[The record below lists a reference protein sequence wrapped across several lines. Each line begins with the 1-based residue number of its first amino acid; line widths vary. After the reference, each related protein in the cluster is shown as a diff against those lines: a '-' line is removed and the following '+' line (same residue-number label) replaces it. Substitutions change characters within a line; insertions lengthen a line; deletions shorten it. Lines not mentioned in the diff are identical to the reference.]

1 MNYQDLV
8 QFHPIESVIQL
19 RDADKSDAAKTLVST
34 YVISDPMAQRLNEL
48 VFPQLQYDQHNDNRG
63 LLIVGNYGT
72 GKSHLMSVVSAVAED
87 ASLADLFANPLVRV
101 AAGTIAGRFKVKRI
115 EIGAVTMGLRDII
128 CGHLQEAMEEWGCPF
143 NFPPADKVRENKTAI
158 EDMME
163 AFYRK
168 YPNHGLLLVVD
179 ELLDYLRSRKDQE
192 LILDLGFLR
201 ELGEVCKDNRFRIM
215 AGVQEAIFD
224 SQRFAH
230 VADTLGRVKD
240 RFQQVKIVTT
250 DVKFVVSQ
258 RLLQKT
264 PAQMELVRAYLAPY
278 AKFYGGMT
286 ERMDEFCALFP
297 IHPDYVETFQR
308 IPIVEK
314 RGVLQIISQ
323 AIKTLVGQTVPTD
336 RPGILAYDSYWEAII
351 DNAAHRANPDVK
363 AIMDCSGTLESRVQS
378 ALPKKT
384 YRPMAVRIIRG
395 LSVHRLTTGDI
406 HAPLGLTP
414 EELRDHL
421 CLYHPGAAD
430 LGGDPADDLLTVVEH
445 TLREIHKTVSGQ
457 FLTNQLDNRQWFL
470 DLRKTDDYD
479 ALIEKRSDS
488 LDDATLD
495 RFYYD
500 ALRQVMECTD
510 VPTHVTGY
518 QIWQHEVEW
527 REHKAGRL
535 GYLFFGAPNE
545 RSTAVPAREFYLYFI
560 QPFDPPKFSDEK
572 RGDEVFFRL
581 DDKQPEFI
589 QALKLY
595 AGALELAS
603 TSSGGKKQIY
613 EKKAAEHLLR
623 LTKWLREHLLSAA
636 TVTYQGSKKTLLNWL
651 KGAGGSGS
659 LTIRDSVNLVGSV
672 CLAGQFHNAAPQYP
686 VFSTLITYGRDGNA
700 TQAAQEALR
709 GLSLPTRSKQANAV
723 LDALGLLDGD
733 RITSAASPAARFL
746 VDKLDAKGQGQVLN
760 RSEIISTVEHSVDY
774 MAPDSFRLEPIWV
787 AVLAAALVYEG
798 QAVLSLPGVKFD
810 ATNLTGLATTP
821 VADLAVFKHLEKP
834 KDWNVVGLRALFE
847 LLGLAP
853 GLAVQVTQGD
863 PVPVQQLQK
872 TITERVEKLVLARQQ
887 LLGGLP
893 FWGVTLY
900 SDSEMQQLGDT
911 MQHCKDFLESLQ
923 AYNTPGKLKNFHTA
937 AKDIEAHKPAFTRL
951 AEVES
956 LERFIREVSQLTSYL
971 SQAEAILPED
981 HPWVAASKKTRTR
994 LLTEVREP
1002 ANRESAAFK
1011 AQLEKDLK
1019 KLKADYVKAYLEL
1032 YRRARL
1038 SLSQDKAKEAL
1049 MKDERTVALRRLAVV
1064 EVINRAQLDEFDKQL
1079 TDLKTGRPLTEKD
1092 LDAEPQ
1098 ADYWPRMEPATSASA
1113 EARLQHL
1120 TAELARIHE
1129 TWSKSLLSD
1138 LRDDPT
1144 TKANLDLLKSA
1155 QKKLL
1160 NEFVTSGQLPE
1171 IVSKEFID
1179 ALQQALSGLTKLTLD
1194 VGALKTALFP
1204 DGSPATPEEFRRRL
1218 HEHLDTLLKG
1228 RDEKKVRIVLA

>member
-1 MNYQDLV
+1 MNYKDLV

-19 RDADKSDAAKTLVST
+19 RDADQSAAAKTLVST
-34 YVISDPMAQRLNEL
+34 YVISDPMAQRLNDL
-48 VFPQLQYDQHNDNRG
+48 IFPQLQYDQHNDNRG

-87 ASLADLFANPLVRV
+87 ASLADLFANPAVRKGAV
-101 AAGTIAGRFKVKRI
+101 AIAGRFKVKRI
-115 EIGAVTMGLRDII
+115 EIGAVTMGLRDIL

-143 NFPPADKVRENKTAI
+143 IFPAADKVRENKSAI
-158 EDMME
+158 EDMM
-163 AFYRK
+163 AVFNKK
-168 YPNHGLLLVVD
+168 YSDHGLLLVVD

-201 ELGEVCKDNRFRIM
+201 ELGEVCKDLRFRIM

-264 PAQMELVRAYLAPY
+264 PAQLEQVRAYLAPY
-278 AKFYGGMT
+278 AKFYGGMN

-323 AIKTLVGQTVPTD
+323 AIKSLVGKPVPTD

-363 AIMDCSGTLESRVQS
+363 VIMECSGTLEAKVQS

-395 LSVHRLTTGDI
+395 ISVHRLTTGDI
-406 HAPLGLTP
+406 HAPIGLTP

-421 CLYHPGAAD
+421 CLYHPGAAE
-430 LGGDPADDLLTVVEH
+430 LGGDPADDLLTVVENV
-445 TLREIHKTVSGQ
+445 LREIHKTVSGQ
-457 FLTNQLDNRQWFL
+457 FLTHQPDNRQWFL

-479 ALIEKRSDS
+479 ALIEKRSES
-488 LDDATLD
+488 LSDGTLD

-518 QIWQHEVEW
+518 QIWQHELEW

-581 DDKQPEFI
+581 EDKQPEFI

-603 TSSGGKKQIY
+603 TSSGVKKQIY
-613 EKKAAEHLLR
+613 EKKAGDHLLR
-623 LTKWLREHLLSAA
+623 LTKWLREHLLSAVA
-636 TVTYQGSKKTLLNWL
+636 VTYQGSKKTLLNWL
-651 KGAGGSGS
+651 KGAGGNGS
-659 LTIRDSVNLVGSV
+659 LTIRDSVNLVGST
-672 CLAGQFHNAAPQYP
+672 CLAGQFHNVAPQYP

-709 GLSLPTRSKQANAV
+709 GLSQSPRSKQANAV

-733 RITSAASPAARFL
+733 RITSTGSPAARFL
-746 VDKLDAKGQGQVLN
+746 LEKLEAKGQGQVLN
-760 RSEIISTVEHSVDY
+760 RSEIITTVEHSVDY
-774 MAPDSFRLEPIWV
+774 MAPDTFRLEPCWV

-821 VADLAVFKHLEKP
+821 VADLAFFKHLEKP
-834 KDWNVVGLRALFE
+834 KDWNVAGLRALFE

-863 PVPVQQLQK
+863 PVPVVQLQK
-872 TITERVEKLVLARQQ
+872 TISERVEKFVLARQQ

-900 SDSEMQQLGDT
+900 SDLEIQQLGDT
-911 MQHCKDFLESLQ
+911 MQRCKEFLEGLQ
-923 AYNTPGKLKNFHTA
+923 AYNTPGKLKNFHA
-937 AKDIEAHKPAFTRL
+937 PAKDIEAHKPAFTRL

-956 LERFIREVSQLTSYL
+956 LERFIREVSQLTNYL
-971 SQAEAILPED
+971 GQASAVLPDE
-981 HPWVAASKKTRTR
+981 HPWCATAKQVSTK
-994 LLTEVREP
+994 LLGEVREP

-1019 KLKADYVKAYLEL
+1019 KLKADYIRAYLEL

-1038 SLSQDKAKEAL
+1038 NLTQDKAKEEL
-1049 MKDERTVALRRLAVV
+1049 LKDERFVALRRLAVV
-1064 EVINRAQLDEFDKQL
+1064 EVLNRAQLDDFERQL
-1079 TDLKTGRPLTEKD
+1079 AELKTGRPLTEKD

-1098 ADYWPRMEPATSASA
+1098 ADFWPRMEPSSTVSA
-1113 EARLQHL
+1113 EARLQYL
-1120 TAELARIHE
+1120 STELVRIHE
-1129 TWSKSLLSD
+1129 AWTKALLSD
-1138 LRDDPT
+1138 LKDPVT
-1144 TKANLDLLKSA
+1144 QANLELLKPA

-1160 NEFVTSGQLPE
+1160 SAFITAGQIPDE
-1171 IVSKEFID
+1171 VSREFID
-1179 ALQQALSGLTKLTLD
+1179 ALQQALSSLTKLTLD
-1194 VGALKTALFP
+1194 LTALKAALFP
-1204 DGSPATPEEFRRRL
+1204 DGSPASPEEFRARL
-1218 HEHLDTLLKG
+1218 DSYLATLFKG

>member
-19 RDADKSDAAKTLVST
+19 RDADQSAAAKSLVST
-34 YVISDPMAQRLNEL
+34 YVISEQMAQRLNEL
-48 VFPQLQYDQHNDNRG
+48 IFPQLQYDKHNDNKG

-87 ASLADLFANPLVRV
+87 ASLCDLFANPLVRV

-115 EIGAVTMGLRDII
+115 EIGAVTMGLRDIL
-128 CGHLQEAMEEWGCPF
+128 CGHLEDAMEEWGCPF
-143 NFPPADKVRENKTAI
+143 TFPAADKVRENKTAV
-158 EDMME
+158 EDMMA
-163 AFYRK
+163 AFALK
-168 YPNHGLLLVVD
+168 YPDQGLLLVVD

-201 ELGEVCKDNRFRIM
+201 ELGEVCKDLKFRII

-250 DVKFVVSQ
+250 DVKYVVSN

-264 PAQMELVRAYLAPY
+264 PQQLAEVRAYLEPF
-278 AKFYGGMT
+278 AKFYGDMT

-297 IHPDYVETFQR
+297 IHPDYVDTFQR

-323 AIKTLVGQTVPTD
+323 AIKTLVGQGVPAD

-351 DNAAHRANPDVK
+351 DNAALRANPDVK
-363 AIMDCSGTLESRVQS
+363 AIMECSGTLEAKVKS

-384 YRPMAVRIIRG
+384 YRPMAERVIRG

-406 HAPLGLTP
+406 HAPIGLTP
-414 EELRDHL
+414 EEMRDHL

-430 LGGDPADDLLTVVEH
+430 LGGDPAEDLLTVVENV
-445 TLREIHKTVSGQ
+445 LREIHKTVSGQ
-457 FLTNQLDNRQWFL
+457 FLTSLPDNRQWFL

-479 ALIEKRSDS
+479 ALIEKRADS
-488 LDDATLD
+488 LDNSTLD

-500 ALRQVMECTD
+500 ALRQVLECAD
-510 VPTHVTGY
+510 VPTQFTGY
-518 QIWQHEVEW
+518 QIWQHELEW

-581 DDKQPEFI
+581 DDKQEEFI
-589 QALKLY
+589 QALRLY
-595 AGALELAS
+595 SGALELAAI
-603 TSSGGKKQIY
+603 SSGVKKQIY
-613 EKKAAEHLLR
+613 DKKASDYLVR
-623 LTKWLREHLLSAA
+623 LTKWLREHLLSAVS
-636 TVTYQGSKKTLLNWL
+636 VTYQGSKKNIPNWL
-651 KGAGGSGS
+651 KGSGGTGS
-659 LTIRDSVNLVGSV
+659 SNIRDTVNLVGST
-672 CLAGQFHNAAPQYP
+672 CLSGQFHNVAPDYP
-686 VFSTLITYGRDGNA
+686 VFSTLITYGTNA
-700 TQAAQEALR
+700 NAYQAAQEALR
-709 GLSLPTRSKQANAV
+709 GLSQPNRSKQANAV

-733 RITSAASPAARFL
+733 RITSAGSPSAKFIL
-746 VDKLDAKGQGQVLN
+746 DKLDAKGQGQVLN
-760 RSEIISTVEHSVDY
+760 RSEIITTVEHGVDY
-774 MAPDSFRLEPIWV
+774 MAPDSFRLEPCWV
-787 AVLAAALVYEG
+787 AVIAAALVYDG
-798 QAVLSLPGVKFD
+798 LTVLSIPGVKFD
-810 ATNLTGLATTP
+810 ATSLTGLATTP
-821 VADLAVFKHLEKP
+821 LNDLTTFKHLEKP

-863 PVPVQQLQK
+863 AAPVQQLQK
-872 TITERVEKLVLARQQ
+872 TIAERVEKFVLARQQ
-887 LLGGLP
+887 LLSGLP
-893 FWGVTLY
+893 FWGVSLY
-900 SDSEMQQLGDT
+900 SEGEIQQLGET
-911 MQHCKDFLESLQ
+911 MHRCKDFLESLQ
-923 AYNTPGKLKNFHTA
+923 AYNTPGKLKNFHTS

-956 LERFIREVSQLTSYL
+956 LERFILEVSQLTGYL
-971 SQAEAILPED
+971 SQAESVLPDE
-981 HPWVAASKKTRTR
+981 HPWIATSKQTRTK

-1002 ANRESAAFK
+1002 ANRESAPFK
-1011 AQLEKDLK
+1011 TQLEKDLK
-1019 KLKADYVKAYLEL
+1019 KLKTDYIKAYLEL

-1038 SLSQDKAKEAL
+1038 SLTQDKAKDAL
-1049 MKDERTVALRRLAVV
+1049 LRDERFVALRRLAVV
-1064 EVINRAQLDEFDKQL
+1064 EVLNRAQLDDYETQL
-1079 TDLKTGRPLTEKD
+1079 AALKTGRTLTEKD
-1092 LDAEPQ
+1092 LETEPQ
-1098 ADYWPRMEPATSASA
+1098 ADFWPRMEAASGVSA

-1120 TAELARIHE
+1120 GNELGRLHE
-1129 TWSKSLLSD
+1129 TWGKALLSD
-1138 LRDDPT
+1138 LKDPVT
-1144 TKANLDLLKSA
+1144 QANLELLKPA
-1155 QKKLL
+1155 QKQLL
-1160 NEFVTSGQLPE
+1160 QGFTKEEQLPE
-1171 IVSKEFID
+1171 NISPEFLD
-1179 ALQQALSGLTKLTLD
+1179 ALQQALSGLTKLTLQLSE
-1194 VGALKTALFP
+1194 LKTALFP
-1204 DGSPATPEEFRRRL
+1204 DGSPATPEEVRRRMN
-1218 HEHLDTLLKG
+1218 EHLDTLLKG
-1228 RDEKKVRIVLA
+1228 RDQSKVRIVLL

>member
-8 QFHPIESVIQL
+8 EFHPIESVIQL
-19 RDADKSDAAKTLVST
+19 LDADKAAAAKNFVST
-34 YVISDPMAQRLNEL
+34 YVISEPMAQRLNDL
-48 VFPQLQYDQHNDNRG
+48 VFPQLQYDDHNDNRG

-87 ASLADLFANPLVRV
+87 ATLAQLLSNPSVRV
-101 AAGTIAGRFKVKRI
+101 AARTIAGRFKVKRI
-115 EIGAVTMGLRDII
+115 EIGAVTMGLRDIV

-143 NFPPADKVRENKTAI
+143 TFPAADKVRENKSAI
-158 EDMME
+158 EDMMA
-163 AFYRK
+163 AFHK
-168 YPNHGLLLVVD
+168 KHPDHGLLLVVD
-179 ELLDYLRSRKDQE
+179 ELLDYLRSRRDQE
-192 LILDLGFLR
+192 LILDLGLLR
-201 ELGEVCKDNRFRIM
+201 ELGEVCKDLRFRIM

-264 PAQMELVRAYLAPY
+264 PAQAEQVRAHLAPY
-278 AKFYGGMT
+278 AKFYSGMT

-297 IHPDYVETFQR
+297 IHPDYVDTFQR

-314 RGVLQIISQ
+314 RGVLQILSD
-323 AIKTLVGQTVPTD
+323 AIKSLVGQPVPSD
-336 RPGILAYDSYWEAII
+336 RPGIVAYDSYWPVIV

-363 AIMDCSGTLESRVQS
+363 AIMECSGTLGAKIES

-406 HAPLGLTP
+406 HAPIGLTP

-430 LGGDPADDLLTVVEH
+430 LGGDPADDLLTVVENV
-445 TLREIHKTVSGQ
+445 LREIHKAVSGQ
-457 FLTNQLDNRQWFL
+457 FLTHQADNRQWFL

-479 ALIEKRSDS
+479 ALIEKRSES
-488 LDDATLD
+488 LSDGTLD

-518 QIWQHEVEW
+518 QIWQHELEW

-560 QPFDPPKFSDEK
+560 QPFDIPKFSDEK

-589 QALKLY
+589 QALQLY
-595 AGALELAS
+595 AGSLELAS
-603 TSSGGKKQIY
+603 TSSGVKKQIY
-613 EKKAAEHLLR
+613 DKKAGEHLVR

-651 KGAGGSGS
+651 TSAGGGGS
-659 LTIRDSVNLVGSV
+659 LTIRDAVNLVGST
-672 CLAGQFHNAAPQYP
+672 CLAGQFHNVAPQYP
-686 VFSTLITYGRDGNA
+686 IFSTLITYGGNGNA
-700 TQAAQEALR
+700 AQAAQEALR
-709 GLSLPTRSKQANAV
+709 GLTQSTRSKQANAV

-733 RITSAASPAARFL
+733 RITSAGSPAARFI
-746 VDKLDAKGQGQVLN
+746 VEKLDAKGQGQVLN
-760 RSEIISTVEHSVDY
+760 RSEIITTVEHSVDY
-774 MAPDSFRLEPIWV
+774 MAPDTFRLEPCWV

-810 ATNLTGLATTP
+810 ATNLTGLAATS
-821 VADLAVFKHLEKP
+821 VADLAFFKHLEKP
-834 KDWNVVGLRALFE
+834 KDWNVAGLRAIFE
-847 LLGLAP
+847 LLNLAP

-863 PVPVQQLQK
+863 SVPVVQLQK
-872 TITERVEKLVLARQQ
+872 TIDERVEKLVLARQQ

-893 FWGVTLY
+893 FWGVSLY
-900 SDSEMQQLGDT
+900 SETEIQQIGDT
-911 MQHCKDFLESLQ
+911 MQRCKEFLEGIQ
-923 AYNTPGKLKNFHTA
+923 AYNTPGKLKNLHAST
-937 AKDIEAHKPAFTRL
+937 KDIEAHKPAFNRL

-956 LERFIREVSQLTSYL
+956 LERFIREVGQLAAYL
-971 SQAEAILPED
+971 SQAEAILPDE
-981 HPWVAASKKTRTR
+981 HPWITISRDTRTK
-994 LLTEVREP
+994 LLSEVRTP

-1011 AQLEKDLK
+1011 AHLEKDLK
-1019 KLKADYVKAYLEL
+1019 KLKTDYVRAYLDL
-1032 YRRARL
+1032 YRRSRL
-1038 SLSQDKAKEAL
+1038 NLAQDKAKEGL
-1049 MKDERTVALRRLAVV
+1049 LKDERFVALRRLAVV
-1064 EVINRAQLDEFDKQL
+1064 EVLNRAQLDEFERQL
-1079 TDLKTGRPLTEKD
+1079 ADLKTGRPITEKD
-1092 LDAEPQ
+1092 LDSEPQ
-1098 ADYWPRMEPATSASA
+1098 ADFWPRMEAASAISA

-1120 TAELARIHE
+1120 AAELGRIFDAWVK
-1129 TWSKSLLSD
+1129 TLLAD
-1138 LRDDPT
+1138 LTDPV
-1144 TKANLDLLKSA
+1144 TKANLGLLKPT
-1155 QKKLL
+1155 QRKLL
-1160 NEFVTSGQLPE
+1160 QAFVDAGQLPDE
-1171 IVSKEFID
+1171 VSKDFID
-1179 ALQQALSGLTKLTLD
+1179 ALQQALSSLIKLTLD
-1194 VGALKTALFP
+1194 LGALKAALFP
-1204 DGSPATPEEFRRRL
+1204 DGSPATPEEFRRRV
-1218 HEHLDTLLKG
+1218 HEHLDALLKG
-1228 RDEKKVRIVLA
+1228 RDEKKVRIVLG